1 MSGTLKDLLES
12 HIKDANSLHEA
23 TELLNELQA
32 QAETA
37 THRLALLE
45 KAISTDYDSIV
56 ITEVDLE
63 EPGPRIVYV
72 NDGFTRMTGYSR
84 EEAIGQTPRMLQGEK
99 TDPEVLR
106 VLKEKLHHGQSFFGH
121 TVNYRKDGSEFI
133 NQWDIH
139 PIFNDSGEL
148 AYWVSYQHD
157 ISQRKQ
163 SELTLMDADLEFDDL
178 FEESKRVSIDVDI
191 QGNVL
196 SANKMF
202 RDMTGL
208 DADQLKEIKVWDI
221 FEAGHSSALKQEFSG
236 GSGVAVSGEFK
247 LGNVVKRDI
256 EVVVSSRKVGG
267 TDQEVIRLLLQ
278 NKSAQSKIMEAL
290 GERSAWMG
298 SLFGAPEHV
307 EYRYPLEVLN
317 GDEELKVA
325 PTFSGDALEKVFGED
340 ASALRTVGL
349 YPHVHKDDR
358 QGYLTFLGEVQNG
371 TSKTHTYRIVLG
383 DEAVDVIDY
392 AVPVADDSG
401 KVLSVKGRLS
411 KKISGTN

>member
-1 MSGTLKDLLES
+1 MSETLKNLLES
-12 HIKDANSLHEA
+12 TIKDEA
-23 TELLNELQA
+23 FLKDATQLIDDLQT
-32 QAETA
+32 QLETV
-37 THRLALLE
+37 THRLELLE

-56 ITEVDLE
+56 ITEVDLDK
-63 EPGPRIVYV
+63 PGPRIVYV

-106 VLKEKLHHGQSFFGH
+106 VLREKLHHGQSFFGH

-139 PIFNDSGEL
+139 PIFDDAGDL

-178 FEESKRVSIDVDI
+178 FEESKRVSVDVDI

-221 FEAGHSSALKQEFSG
+221 FEAGHSSALKEEFSG
-236 GSGVAVSGEFK
+236 GNGVDVSGEFK
-247 LGNVVKRDI
+247 LGNVVKKDI
-256 EVVVSSRKVGG
+256 DVVVSSRKVGG
-267 TDQEVIRLLLQ
+267 SDQEVIRLLLQ

-298 SLFGAPEHV
+298 SLFGTPEHV
-307 EYRYPLEVLN
+307 EYRYPLEALH
-317 GDEELKVA
+317 GDEEIKDA
-325 PTFSGDALEKVFGED
+325 PTFSGDALEKVFGEE
-340 ASALRTVGL
+340 AGALRTLGL
-349 YPHVHKDDR
+349 YPHVHEDDR
-358 QGYLTFLGEVQNG
+358 QGYLSFIAEVQKG
-371 TSKTHTYRIVLG
+371 TSKTHTYRIMIAS
-383 DEAVDVIDY
+383 EAINVIDY

-401 KVLSVKGRLS
+401 QVLSVKGRLS

>member
-1 MSGTLKDLLES
+1 MSETLKNLLES
-12 HIKDANSLHEA
+12 TIKDEA
-23 TELLNELQA
+23 FLKDATQLIDDLQT
-32 QAETA
+32 QLETV
-37 THRLALLE
+37 THRLELLE

-56 ITEVDLE
+56 ITEVDLDK
-63 EPGPRIVYV
+63 PGPRIVYV

-106 VLKEKLHHGQSFFGH
+106 VLREKLHHGQSFFGH

-139 PIFNDSGEL
+139 PIFDDAGDL

-178 FEESKRVSIDVDI
+178 FEESKRVSVDVDI

-221 FEAGHSSALKQEFSG
+221 FEAGHSSALKEAFSG
-236 GSGVAVSGEFK
+236 GNGVDVSGEFK
-247 LGNVVKRDI
+247 LGNVVKKDI
-256 EVVVSSRKVGG
+256 DVVVSSRNVGG

-298 SLFGAPEHV
+298 SLFGTPEHV
-307 EYRYPLEVLN
+307 EYRYPLEALH
-317 GDEELKVA
+317 GDEEIKDA
-325 PTFSGDALEKVFGED
+325 PTFSGDALEKVFGEE
-340 ASALRTVGL
+340 ASALRAAGL
-349 YPHVHKDDR
+349 YPHVHEDDR
-358 QGYLTFLGEVQNG
+358 QGYLSFIAEVQKG
-371 TSKTHTYRIVLG
+371 TSKTHTYRIVIG
-383 DEAVDVIDY
+383 NEAVNVIDY

-401 KVLSVKGRLS
+401 QVLSVKGRLS

>member
-1 MSGTLKDLLES
+1 MSAKLKELLTSHITDHNSLQEATQLLE
-12 HIKDANSLHEA
+12 
-23 TELLNELQA
+23 ELQSKA
-32 QAETA
+32 DTA
-37 THRLALLE
+37 SHRLALLE

-56 ITEVDLE
+56 ITEVDLD

-106 VLKEKLHHGQSFFGH
+106 VLKEKLHQGQSFFGH

-139 PIFNDSGEL
+139 PIFNDAGEL

-221 FEAGHSSALKQEFSG
+221 FEAGHSKTLQEEFSG
-236 GSGVAVSGEFK
+236 GNGVEVSGEYT

-256 EVVVSSRKVGG
+256 DVVVSSRKVGG

-278 NKSAQSKIMEAL
+278 NKSAQSKIMETL

-298 SLFGAPEHV
+298 SLFGTPEHV
-307 EYRYPLEVLN
+307 EYRYLLDALSN
-317 GDEELKVA
+317 DEEIHTA
-325 PTFSGDALEKVFGED
+325 PSFSGDALEKVFGD
-340 ASALRTVGL
+340 QASGMRSVGL
-349 YPHVHKDDR
+349 YPHVHEDDR
-358 QGYLTFLGEVQNG
+358 QGYLSFISDVQKG
-371 TSKTHTYRIVLG
+371 TSKTHTYRLVIGTETLN
-383 DEAVDVIDY
+383 VIDY

-401 KVLSVKGRLS
+401 QVLSVKGRLS